1 MSFLNRL
8 AGLLGL
14 SSPAPV
20 APPGAA
26 LAATVTVPA
35 SLGFVPVA
43 IHFDLFNILVEHGG
57 PATVDEVTKTCNG
70 RINARGKNEPELSMC
85 LERVGG
91 FLLPVPRLLHFTNF
105 GIGTRLASDTLYIMS
120 GLGMVDSVAENI
132 FSANAITKHMVAM
145 PSAQHGALHFTTEG
159 LLAGA
164 FLMKKLQ
171 DTDFAYP
178 FTDADG
184 PLQYA
189 YQLMGQPDLAS
200 QHTYSIMEKQGR
212 MDSFNNFMVGKFL
225 KFGTFP
231 DRVKSMGYDL
241 DSALA
246 GSGSAAMVDI
256 GGGRGELLLEVRAE
270 YPHLRAEELIVQE
283 FNADIDSLSGVSLME
298 WNFKASG
305 EQPVRGAR
313 IYSLQHILHNL
324 PDLDAVA
331 LLQKISRAMSPSSR
345 VLIIEYA
352 KNMTYTSLHASMI
365 ALYGGRERSAA
376 EWRQIASL
384 TGLEVTFEKYVR
396 AGESLVE
403 MRRVTDPEV

>member
-14 SSPAPV
+14 SSSTPV

-43 IHFDLFNILVEHGG
+43 IHFDLFNIIVGHGT
-57 PATVDEVTKTCNG
+57 ATADEVTKTCNA
-70 RINARGKNEPELSMC
+70 RIKARGKNEPELS
-85 LERVGG
+85 
-91 FLLPVPRLLHFTNF
+91 
-105 GIGTRLASDTLYIMS
+105 TRLASDTLYIMS
-120 GLGMVDSVAENI
+120 GLGLVERVAEDI
-132 FSANAITKHMVAM
+132 FAANAITKHMVAM
-145 PSAQHGALHFTTEG
+145 PSAQHGALHLSVPFPLQLPNRKLIPTSTTEG
-159 LLAGA
+159 LMAGA

-171 DTDFAYP
+171 DTGFAYP
-178 FTDADG
+178 FADADG

-200 QHTYSIMEKQGR
+200 KHTYSIMEKQGR
-212 MDSFNNFMVGKFL
+212 MDSFNHFMVGKFL

-231 DRVKSMGYDL
+231 ERVKSMGYDL

-246 GSGSAAMVDI
+246 GSDSVAMVDI
-256 GGGRGELLLEVRAE
+256 GGGRGELLLEVQAD
-270 YPHLRAEELIVQE
+270 YPQLETKELIVQE
-283 FNADIDSLSGVSLME
+283 FNADIDSVPGVTLME
-298 WNFKASG
+298 WNYKESS
-305 EQPVRGAR
+305 EQPIQGAR
-313 IYSLQHILHNL
+313 VYSLQHILHNL
-324 PDLDAVA
+324 PDLDAVE
-331 LLQKISRAMSPSSR
+331 LLQKISRAMAPGSR

-352 KNMTYTSLHASMI
+352 KNLTYTSLHASMI
-365 ALYGGRERSAA
+365 ALYGGRERSAT
-376 EWRQIASL
+376 EWRQIAGL

-403 MRRVTDPEV
+403 MRKVIS

>member
-43 IHFDLFNILVEHGG
+43 IHFDLFSILVEHGG
-57 PATVDEVTKTCNG
+57 PATVDEVTKTCND
-70 RINARGKNEPELSMC
+70 RINARGKNEPELSMS
-85 LERVGG
+85 LEGIECFLQPVS
-91 FLLPVPRLLHFTNF
+91 FLLHVANL

-120 GLGMVDSVAENI
+120 GLGMVECVAENI

-159 LLAGA
+159 LMAGA

-171 DTDFAYP
+171 DTGFAYP

-384 TGLEVTFEKYVR
+384 TGLEVTFEKYAR

-403 MRRVTDPEV
+403 MRRVIDPEV